1 MLARYTMERG
11 KPARELPSGVRQ
23 DTRRHT
29 RHFLRP
35 TKELVE
41 RYLGNPTDEAWTR
54 FETEY
59 LELLE
64 SRFREDDARFAELAA
79 LARENDVHL
88 GCSCPTKKNP
98 DVYHCHTVLALR
110 FMHAKFADLEVMFP

>member
-11 KPARELPSGVRQ
+11 KPASELPSGVRQ

-41 RYLGNPTDEAWTR
+41 PSQSDRRSVDE
-54 FETEY
+54 
-59 LELLE
+59 
-64 SRFREDDARFAELAA
+64 
-79 LARENDVHL
+79 V
-88 GCSCPTKKNP
+88 
-98 DVYHCHTVLALR
+98 
-110 FMHAKFADLEVMFP
+110 

>member
-11 KPARELPSGVRQ
+11 KPASELPSGVRQ

-29 RHFLRP
+29 RHLLRP
-35 TKELVE
+35 TRELVE
-41 RYLGNPTDEAWTR
+41 RYLRDPTNEAWTL

-59 LELLE
+59 IELLK
-64 SRFREDDARFAELAA
+64 SRFRKDKARFAELAA
-79 LARENDVHL
+79 LARENDVYL

-110 FMHAKFADLEVMFP
+110 FMQAKFADLEVLFP